1 MRGPS
6 RIISSMCPTLVA
18 LCCLGPA
25 IALYGQ
31 ALPDFRPP
39 TQTYIYDFDGTS
51 AVAPVAA
58 ALNLGATFSIEF
70 WMMLDRDIVDP
81 QYMRVFQKE
90 AGLQLEI
97 DRGTHE
103 LSYLQMTAEPNSFRG
118 AHVGVPL
125 IAARWYHVAIISNNL
140 QVTLYLNGQ
149 QQATMTAAGPPAVN
163 TSPWVLSG
171 QVFGKKDGT
180 ELCCGFPGSLRQ
192 FRIWSRAL
200 TSAEIASV
208 ATKVLSGSEQGLI
221 ADWPLDDG
229 RGTAGR
235 DVGPNRLALTLRPRG
250 TPIWLRTEFVE
261 DPAFQVRRLA
271 IPAGSI
277 QFPMTIPM
285 DFDSDWDADLLV
297 CRNAYSTTKEL
308 PCEAF
313 RNDGK
318 GSFTNA
324 TAQVLGANPPRFQT
338 PRDYAAADFNGDGRA
353 DVVIAN
359 NIDCTDCAGG
369 SIYTG
374 AQSRL
379 LFQTPDGR
387 LEDVTATHFPQRLV
401 FTHNITAADI
411 DGDGDLDI
419 YMANFVGVGTGPP
432 EIYLNDGQ
440 GRFEAGEAGR
450 LPAILRVQPGAVWTV
465 TARFIDVNNDGR
477 PDLFVGT
484 NQETNRAHDLLLLN
498 DGRGFFQPA
507 PDGALPTRYGGR
519 NWGTVSIRVADV
531 DGDGWQD
538 LINTVN
544 AEGYSE
550 GAVQILINNRDG
562 SFRDA
567 TELIVQPAWQRGGS
581 IRSGDPVIYVDPSFP
596 ADWNGDGFLDLL
608 VHGVGQPSR
617 LFLNTGPARGSRLVD
632 VSDLLPGTAD
642 HFAVADFNGDRQPDV
657 VAWRIDCCSVTYL
670 ETWLT
675 ARKFTLTA
683 DWIPPKPTGPFF
695 LRGSVLNSATF
706 SAHALTPGEL
716 LTIFGRDFGPSTLA
730 VASPDGGKYPTEL
743 AGTRVLF
750 DGIAAPLIYAA
761 SGQVSA
767 VVPFSVVPKTRAH
780 VVVEYQGT
788 QSSPVSIYAADSAPG
803 LFTLDS
809 SGAGPAAI
817 LNVDP
822 VTGAVSVNG
831 PQNPA
836 VRGGIIVAY
845 LTGAGQ
851 TVPPSV
857 DGVVAES
864 AGRLSL
870 PVEAS
875 LDWPALVP
883 VEVLYAGPAPGIV
896 AGVSQVNLR
905 LPDSPMRSGA
915 HPLYISVGGIWS
927 QSAATVSIR

>member
-1 MRGPS
+1 MRF
-6 RIISSMCPTLVA
+6 A
-18 LCCLGPA
+18 LIALFCLCSA
-25 IALYGQ
+25 IALHGQ
-31 ALPDFRPP
+31 TLPDLRPP
-39 TQTYIYDFDGTS
+39 AQTYIYDFDATS
-51 AVAPVAA
+51 AVAPVAP

-70 WMMLDRDIVDP
+70 WIMLNRDSVDP
-81 QYMRVFQKE
+81 QFMRVFQKE
-90 AGLQLEI
+90 AGVQLEI

-103 LSYLQMTAEPNSFRG
+103 LSYSQVTAEPNSSRG
-118 AHVGVPL
+118 AHIGVSL
-125 IAARWYHVAIISNNL
+125 VAARWYHVAIVSNNL
-140 QVTLYLNGQ
+140 RVTLYLNGQ

-171 QVFGKKDGT
+171 QVYGKKDGT

-200 TSAEIASV
+200 PTAEIASV
-208 ATKVLSGSEQGLI
+208 ATKVLSGSEPGLI

-235 DVGPNRLALTLRPRG
+235 DVGTNHLALTLRPRG

-261 DPAFQVRRLA
+261 DPVFQVRKLA
-271 IPAGSI
+271 MPAGSI
-277 QFPMTIPM
+277 QFPMTIPI
-285 DFDSDWDADLLV
+285 DFDSDGDADLLV
-297 CRNAYSTTKEL
+297 CQAALTTTAEL
-308 PCEAF
+308 PCSAF

-318 GSFTNA
+318 GTFSDA
-324 TAQVLGANPPRFQT
+324 TSRVLGSNGPRFNT
-338 PRDYAAADFNGDGRA
+338 PRDFVVADFNGDGRA

-359 NIDCTDCAGG
+359 NTDCTDCAGG

-419 YMANFVGVGTGPP
+419 YMANFIGVGTGPP

-440 GRFEAGEAGR
+440 GHFVAGEAGR
-450 LPAILRVQPGAVWTV
+450 LPAILRVEPGAFWSV

-477 PDLFVGT
+477 PDLFVGA
-484 NQETNRAHDLLLLN
+484 NDKTNRARDLLLLN
-498 DGRGFFQPA
+498 DGRGFFQLA
-507 PDGALPTRYGGR
+507 PEGALSTRYGGR
-519 NWGTVSIRVADV
+519 NWGTVSIRVADF

-538 LINTVN
+538 VISTVN

-550 GAVQILINNRDG
+550 GAVQILLNNRDG

-567 TELIVQPAWQRGGS
+567 TELIVQPAWERGGFLG
-581 IRSGDPVIYVDPSFP
+581 SGGNLTYVDPSFP

-608 VHGVGQPSR
+608 VQGASQPSR
-617 LFLNTGPARGSRLVD
+617 LFLNTGPARGGRLVD
-632 VSDLLPGTAD
+632 VSDLLPDTAD
-642 HFAVADFNGDRQPDV
+642 YFAVADFNGDRQLDV
-657 VAWRIDCCSVTYL
+657 VAWRIDCCNPTYL
-670 ETWLT
+670 ETWLN

-683 DWIPPKPTGPFF
+683 DWIPPAPTGPFF
-695 LRGSVLNSATF
+695 LRGSVLSSATF
-706 SAHALTPGEL
+706 SANALTPGEL
-716 LTIFGRDFGPSTLA
+716 VTIFGRDFGP
-730 VASPDGGKYPTEL
+730 ASLVIATPAGGRYPTEL

-750 DGIAAPLIYAA
+750 NDVAGPMVYAS

-767 VVPFSVVPKTRAH
+767 VVPFNVVPKSRAD
-780 VVVEYQGT
+780 VVIEFQGRR
-788 QSSPVSIYAADSAPG
+788 SSPVSIYVAGSAPG

-809 SGAGPAAI
+809 SGAGSAAI

-822 VTGAVSVNG
+822 VTGAVTVNG

-836 VRGGIIVAY
+836 PRGGIIVAY

-857 DGVVAES
+857 DGVMAES

-875 LDWPALVP
+875 LDWPAYLP

-905 LPDSPMRSGA
+905 LPDRPMPSGA
-915 HPLYISVGGIWS
+915 HSLYVSVGGIWS